1 MGKKTASKNSNETYT
16 YYGFVYGGII
26 KQGFVSFFKLDT
38 DPKDGHDQFKTQYG
52 SRVQGRYVKV
62 KSDSPDYLAEILEKF
77 KEVLNFGTICE
88 TSIDTAAS
96 ALKEATKLDKSQKFG
111 DKKETGEKEAKEETG
126 EDKEDDKPKKKD
138 VKKTKT
144 KKEEEKPVEDKDDDK
159 EDKDDG
165 DEDNEPSDAE
175 ETGEDKEEEKPVETK
190 KKTADKKKQAK
201 K

>member
-1 MGKKTASKNSNETYT
+1 MTKKTASKNSNETYS

-52 SRVQGRYVKV
+52 TRVQGRYVKV
-62 KSDSPDYLAEILEKF
+62 KSDSPDYLTEILEKF
-77 KEVLNFGTICE
+77 KDVLNFGTICE

-111 DKKETGEKEAKEETG
+111 DKKETKSDDTGE
-126 EDKEDDKPKKKD
+126 EDKEEN
-138 VKKTKT
+138 
-144 KKEEEKPVEDKDDDK
+144 KEEEKQVKKKSAAKKTVTAKKEETKEEDD
-159 EDKDDG
+159 
-165 DEDNEPSDAE
+165 DNEPSDVEDGE
-175 ETGEDKEEEKPVETK
+175 EDKPVETK
-190 KKTADKKKQAK
+190 KKSTDKKTVAK